1 MATPT
6 AWADKHRQRA
16 AGARSDASTSHGG
29 GPAGDWLAE
38 SVAIDGHEVQ
48 RWKLAAAAVVAFF
61 VGPGALGY
69 AIVLCLLYLA
79 YTRLY
84 LTGTTPA
91 LLWADYTEAAAAQ
104 PRKKGKKGTKAT

>member
-1 MATPT
+1 MAHRRRGQTNT
-6 AWADKHRQRA
+6 A
-16 AGARSDASTSHGG
+16 SGG

-48 RWKLAAAAVVAFF
+48 RWKLAAAAVVAVF

-69 AIVLCLLYLA
+69 AIVLFLLYLA

-91 LLWADYTEAAAAQ
+91 VLWADYTEAAAQ
-104 PRKKGKKGTKAT
+104 PRKKGKKGKKAT

>member
-1 MATPT
+1 MATQT

-16 AGARSDASTSHGG
+16 AGARSAAASASHGG

-48 RWKLAAAAVVAFF
+48 RWKLAAAAVVAVF

-69 AIVLCLLYLA
+69 AIVLFLLYLA

-91 LLWADYTEAAAAQ
+91 VLWADYTEAAAQ
-104 PRKKGKKGTKAT
+104 PRKKGKKGKKAT